1 MPTPPA
7 EPERISPA
15 EPERMP
21 TPPAERPLLE
31 RVDPSVFVNE
41 IEVTSSLITRCD
53 KSTQTISPY
62 LHVKRLDLGKRLLEQ
77 QQQANKRLCPTI
89 KQEPLENPVPQIG
102 SKNIVLLVPGNHPLM
117 KLGNNGFII
126 QPTNSLQ
133 QFILGIPYQSN
144 GPMKSHFLLLSTIK
158 AGAQKPVTSFY
169 SRDMEDEL
177 AFTLNLALYQE
188 ADLGDYITFM
198 MKFRTILNSL
208 KPSEVIQ
215 LETVYAM
222 DIIDLLVQVLPD
234 HEPHDVPWFE
244 CFSYFEPADL
254 HSDYMEREAAKGKGA
269 FIQALWTEYAK
280 PKLYGLVYKAWR
292 RHGAQ
297 TLTTWT
303 LLAQAVL
310 DGCFRQKW
318 PDSVFQVP
326 DACPICLGTMHWPEK
341 THCGHAF
348 HIRCLLRHLDERNT
362 CPSAE
367 HPTL

>member
-1 MPTPPA
+1 
-7 EPERISPA
+7 
-15 EPERMP
+15 
-21 TPPAERPLLE
+21 
-31 RVDPSVFVNE
+31 
-41 IEVTSSLITRCD
+41 
-53 KSTQTISPY
+53 
-62 LHVKRLDLGKRLLEQ
+62 
-77 QQQANKRLCPTI
+77 
-89 KQEPLENPVPQIG
+89 
-102 SKNIVLLVPGNHPLM
+102 
-117 KLGNNGFII
+117 
-126 QPTNSLQ
+126 
-133 QFILGIPYQSN
+133 
-144 GPMKSHFLLLSTIK
+144 MKSHFLLLSTIK
-158 AGAQKPVTSFY
+158 AGAQKPVTFY

-198 MKFRTILNSL
+198 MKFRTIFNSL

-244 CFSYFEPADL
+244 CFSYFEPVDL
-254 HSDYMEREAAKGKGA
+254 HSDYMEREASKGKGA

-303 LLAQAVL
+303 ILAQAVL
-310 DGCFRQKW
+310 DGCYRQKW

-348 HIRCLLRHLDERNT
+348 HIRCLLHLDERNT